1 MKQPH
6 SVGVAF
12 SISFSLFFF
21 IITSPAAA
29 AAADISPG
37 STLKASNPN
46 HNWTSPN
53 TTFSLSFISDDGS
66 SFFAAIT
73 YNGIPVWIAG
83 ASDPGGGASDSSASL
98 QFLADGNLR
107 LVNGS
112 SSSAVVWQSNTAGRG
127 VSSAAL
133 DDSGNFVLRNATV
146 SVWSTFDYPTDTI
159 LPSQNFTID
168 KVLRSGLY
176 SFSLLSS
183 GNLTLKWNNTI
194 LYWNLGLNS
203 SFHSNLTSPNLVLQS
218 IGALSLHDQSLSSP
232 VAMVYSSDYAE
243 GSDIIRFLKLENDG
257 NLRIYSTVKGTRTSI
272 VRWVAVKDQCQVFG
286 YCGNM
291 GICSYNDSKPICIC
305 PSMNFVPI
313 DPKDSR
319 KGCKRKMNIEDC
331 PKNVTMLQ
339 LNHTEF
345 LTYPPDIP
353 SQIFF
358 MSTSTSR
365 LNCITSSPCIAA
377 TSLSDGTGR
386 IYMKFPGFVS
396 GYRSPTLPSTSFLK
410 VCGPIILSSSVSS
423 PRRKDWRLHARIVLV
438 VVIGTTVGFILLEAG
453 LWLWCRRR
461 SSSPKYGG
469 FPDQYAFV
477 EYESSAP
484 VQFSYKELQCAT
496 KGFKEK
502 LGKGGG
508 GLGAVYKGVIANGT
522 VVAVKRLE
530 GIEQGERQFKMEVAT
545 ISSTHHVNLVRLI
558 GFCSTGRHRLLVY
571 EFMKDRSLDMFL
583 FSPEEKSGKLLS
595 WDCRFNIAR
604 GTARGIKYLHEEC
617 RDCIVH
623 CDIKPE
629 NILLDENFNA
639 KVSDF
644 GLARLIKPRDHRY
657 RTLTSFRGNIGYLA
671 PEWAANLP
679 ITSKADVYSYGIV
692 LLEIVSGR
700 RNFEFSSAYEEF
712 ERGNVMEI
720 VDARLVDDHKVDMEQ
735 VMRAIQVSF
744 WCIQEEPSKR
754 PTMGRVAQMLEG
766 IVEIEKPPAPKAVEE
781 MSVIGTIVNGRNVE
795 RASSS
800 LLRSEHK
807 WSSDC

>member
-6 SVGVAF
+6 SVGVVF
-12 SISFSLFFF
+12 SLSFFLFFF
-21 IITSPAAA
+21 IIISA

-46 HNWTSPN
+46 HTWTSPN
-53 TTFSLSFISDDGS
+53 TTFSLSFISDDGAA
-66 SFFAAIT
+66 FFAAIT
-73 YNGIPVWIAG
+73 YNGIPIWIAG

-133 DDSGNFVLRNATV
+133 HDSGNFVLRNATV
-146 SVWSTFDYPTDTI
+146 SVWSTFDNPTDTI
-159 LPSQNFTID
+159 LPSQNFTIN

-183 GNLTLKWNNTI
+183 GNLTLKWSNTI
-194 LYWNLGLNS
+194 LYWNFGLNS

-257 NLRIYSTVKGTRTSI
+257 NLRIYSSVKGTRTSI

-291 GICSYNDSKPICIC
+291 GICSYNYSKPICIC
-305 PSMNFVPI
+305 PSMNFDPI

-319 KGCKRKMNIEDC
+319 KGCKRKTNIKDC
-331 PKNVTMLQ
+331 PKTVTMLQ

-410 VCGPIILSSSVSS
+410 VCGPIIL
-423 PRRKDWRLHARIVLV
+423 PRRNDWRLHARIVLV
-438 VVIGTTVGFILLEAG
+438 VVIGTAVGFILLEA
-453 LWLWCRRR
+453 
-461 SSSPKYGG
+461 
-469 FPDQYAFV
+469 
-477 EYESSAP
+477 
-484 VQFSYKELQCAT
+484 
-496 KGFKEK
+496 
-502 LGKGGG
+502 
-508 GLGAVYKGVIANGT
+508 
-522 VVAVKRLE
+522 
-530 GIEQGERQFKMEVAT
+530 
-545 ISSTHHVNLVRLI
+545 
-558 GFCSTGRHRLLVY
+558 
-571 EFMKDRSLDMFL
+571 
-583 FSPEEKSGKLLS
+583 
-595 WDCRFNIAR
+595 
-604 GTARGIKYLHEEC
+604 
-617 RDCIVH
+617 
-623 CDIKPE
+623 
-629 NILLDENFNA
+629 
-639 KVSDF
+639 
-644 GLARLIKPRDHRY
+644 
-657 RTLTSFRGNIGYLA
+657 
-671 PEWAANLP
+671 
-679 ITSKADVYSYGIV
+679 
-692 LLEIVSGR
+692 
-700 RNFEFSSAYEEF
+700 EF

-720 VDARLVDDHKVDMEQ
+720 VDARLLDDHKADMEQ

-744 WCIQEEPSKR
+744 WCIQGEPSKR
-754 PTMGRVAQMLEG
+754 PTMGRVVQMLEG